1 MENASKAL
9 LMAGGVLIAILIISS
24 FMLFFTDLSNYEN
37 SQTDARMQEQVV
49 KFNNS
54 YTAYDRSGITLNEI
68 KSLYNKIESNN
79 ERAGEG
85 ETNYY
90 TIKSN
95 IKDLCLKPENN
106 EDKIDITIV
115 NFKEL
120 DERLKNNKYNFK
132 CEKIEFEN
140 EGGRVSKMMFSMTD
154 LTTTPQKTYTSNKDE
169 E

>member
-37 SQTDARMQEQVV
+37 SQTDAKMQEQVV

-79 ERAGEG
+79 KRAEYG

-90 TIKSN
+90 TITSN
-95 IKDLCLKPENN
+95 IKDLCLKPEDN
-106 EDKIDITIV
+106 EEKIDITTT
-115 NFKEL
+115 NFREL
-120 DERLKNNKYNFK
+120 EERLKNNKYNFK
-132 CEKIEFEN
+132 CEKIEFDN
-140 EGGRVSKMMFSMTD
+140 EGGRVSKMTFSMTD
-154 LTTTPQKTYTSNKDE
+154 LTTGKEYKSNTFE
-169 E
+169 G

>member
-49 KFNNS
+49 KFNNL
-54 YTAYDRSGITLNEI
+54 YTAYDRSKITLNEM
-68 KSLYNKIESNN
+68 KSLYNKIQSNN
-79 ERAGEG
+79 KRVENE

-90 TIKSN
+90 PITSN
-95 IKDLCLKPENN
+95 IKDLCLKPEDSA
-106 EDKIDITIV
+106 DKIDITV
-115 NFKEL
+115 TNFREL

-132 CEKIEFEN
+132 CEKIEFDN
-140 EGGRVSKMMFSMTD
+140 EGGRVSKMTFSMKD
-154 LTTTPQKTYTSNKDE
+154 STTGVTYTSNKYE